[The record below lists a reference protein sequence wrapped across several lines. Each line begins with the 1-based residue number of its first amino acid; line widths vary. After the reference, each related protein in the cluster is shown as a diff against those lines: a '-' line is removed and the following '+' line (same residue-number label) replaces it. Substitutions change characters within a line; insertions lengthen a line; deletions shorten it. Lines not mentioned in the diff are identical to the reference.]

1 MVDSLRLSLSRKWGA
16 AMSDTSPALRLFEIS
31 EFGYYG
37 LDYGDAVQRMGETL
51 TVLVQCQYY
60 IIAMLAVLVCALLM
74 FIFGYA
80 FRSRF

>member
-1 MVDSLRLSLSRKWGA
+1 
-16 AMSDTSPALRLFEIS
+16 MSDTSPALRLFEIS

-37 LDYGDAVQRMGETL
+37 LDYGDAIQQMGETL
-51 TVLVQCQYY
+51 AVLVQCQYY